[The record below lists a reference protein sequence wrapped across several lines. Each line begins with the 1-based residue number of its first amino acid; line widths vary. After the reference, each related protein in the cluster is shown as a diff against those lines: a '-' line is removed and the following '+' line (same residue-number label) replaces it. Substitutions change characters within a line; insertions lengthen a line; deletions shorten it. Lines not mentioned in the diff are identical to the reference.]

1 MFITII
7 GICVILVVFEKTD
20 LAKRVVDEI
29 FVEIP

>member
-20 LAKRVVDEI
+20 LLKRVVDEI